1 MPGGVG
7 GRAWGVRLSDGT
19 LLLSWASPQPRR
31 DPAWSAECSALVL
44 REPGRWWESPQ
55 NQSKREERRP
65 HQGLSQG
72 CQWEGPAGHQEAQGG
87 RQGSHCQL
95 SGDTGVLAV

>member
-7 GRAWGVRLSDGT
+7 GRAWGGQAER
-19 LLLSWASPQPRR
+19 WNP
-31 DPAWSAECSALVL
+31 SAELGVPPAQEGPSVISRMLSLVL

-65 HQGLSQG
+65 HQGLSGG
-72 CQWEGPAGHQEAQGG
+72 CRWEGPAGHQEAQGG
-87 RQGSHCQL
+87 RRGSHCQL